1 MPGWYY
7 RLQRVRALLLVRLS
21 QIWPDLVF
29 RRNITNPAISEPVEQ
44 YFLSYG
50 LFEARNLLR
59 VVLQATT
66 SKWSVGRTIHGG
78 ATLFGEGVPGYISA
92 STLNKFKKS

>member
-7 RLQRVRALLLVRLS
+7 RLQRVRALLLVRFVPNLARPS
-21 QIWPDLVF
+21 F
-29 RRNITNPAISEPVEQ
+29 SS
-44 YFLSYG
+44 FLSYG

-78 ATLFGEGVPGYISA
+78 APLFGGGGGGGGGVPDIYPHQP
-92 STLNKFKKS
+92 